1 MKLLLRYLL
10 PLFILTSCQKDADHV
25 VITHEIKDDVTFNS
39 EIEKSVWVL
48 KEIEFL
54 NNISEYSDTLK
65 FFKDSVMFYNSEITK
80 YEFYNTSNINREL
93 RISTSPVGF
102 IDCQL
107 TEEDL
112 IKGKLIKHPF
122 NNVFNLNN
130 KYKITLLRIK

>member
-1 MKLLLRYLL
+1 MFRYLL
-10 PLFILTSCQKDADHV
+10 LLFLLMSCQKDTDF
-25 VITHEIKDDVTFNS
+25 VITHESKVDVTFNS
-39 EIEKSVWVL
+39 EIEKSIWVL

-80 YEFYNTSNINREL
+80 YEFYNTSNIDREL
-93 RISTSPVGF
+93 RVYTSPVGY

-112 IKGKLIKHPF
+112 IQGKLIKHPF
-122 NNVFNLNN
+122 KNVYNLTNN
-130 KYKITLLRIK
+130 YKITLHRIK

>member
-1 MKLLLRYLL
+1 M
-10 PLFILTSCQKDADHV
+10 SCQKDTDL
-25 VITHEIKDDVTFNS
+25 VIKHESKVDVTFNS
-39 EIEKSVWVL
+39 EIEKSIWVL

-93 RISTSPVGF
+93 RISTSPVGY

-107 TEEDL
+107 TEQDL
-112 IKGKLIKHPF
+112 IQGELIKHPF
-122 NNVFNLNN
+122 NNVFNLTNN
-130 KYKITLLRIK
+130 YKITLHRIK

>member
-1 MKLLLRYLL
+1 MKLLLRYVL
-10 PLFILTSCQKDADHV
+10 PLFILTSCQKDVDI
-25 VITHEIKDDVTFNS
+25 VIKHETKDDVIFNS
-39 EIEKSVWVL
+39 EIEKSIWIL

-65 FFKDSVMFYNSEITK
+65 FFKDSVMFYNSEVTK
-80 YEFYNTSNINREL
+80 YEFYNTSNTNREL
-93 RISTSPVGF
+93 RISTLPVGF

-122 NNVFNLNN
+122 NNVYNLNN

>member
-1 MKLLLRYLL
+1 MFRYLL
-10 PLFILTSCQKDADHV
+10 LLFLLMSCQKDTDL
-25 VITHEIKDDVTFNS
+25 VIKHESKVDVTFNS
-39 EIEKSVWVL
+39 EIEKSIWVL

-93 RISTSPVGF
+93 RISTSPVGY

-107 TEEDL
+107 TEQDL
-112 IKGKLIKHPF
+112 IQGELIKHPF
-122 NNVFNLNN
+122 NNVFNLTNN
-130 KYKITLLRIK
+130 YKITLHRIK

>member
-10 PLFILTSCQKDADHV
+10 TLFILTSCQKDADLV
-25 VITHEIKDDVTFNS
+25 VITHETKVDVTFNS
-39 EIEKSVWVL
+39 EIEKSIWIL

>member
-1 MKLLLRYLL
+1 MKLLLRYVL
-10 PLFILTSCQKDADHV
+10 PLFLLTSCQKDVDI
-25 VITHEIKDDVTFNS
+25 VIKHETKDDVIFNS
-39 EIEKSVWVL
+39 EIEKSIWVL

-65 FFKDSVMFYNSEITK
+65 FFKDSVMFYNSEVTK
-80 YEFYNTSNINREL
+80 YEFYNTSNTNREL
-93 RISTSPVGF
+93 RISTLPVGF

-122 NNVFNLNN
+122 NNVYNLNN